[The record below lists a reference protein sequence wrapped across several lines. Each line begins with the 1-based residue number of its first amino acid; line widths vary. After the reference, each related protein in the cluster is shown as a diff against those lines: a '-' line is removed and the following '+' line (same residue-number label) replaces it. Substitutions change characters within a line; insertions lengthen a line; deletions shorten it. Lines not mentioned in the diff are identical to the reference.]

1 MADEKGTETQPRPN
15 ISTENHMPG
24 DAPPTETQP
33 RPNIS
38 TEHQKPG
45 DARKPDDGLGR
56 DQPQQQDDGGRRSSL
71 TDPDAT

>member
-15 ISTENHMPG
+15 ISTENHLPG
-24 DAPPTETQP
+24 DAPPTQTQD
-33 RPNIS
+33 RPNLS

-56 DQPQQQDDGGRRSSL
+56 DQPEQDDGGRRSSL